1 MADSTLMVGQ
11 QQVVPQQS
19 PAIVQFAA
27 VVPGDQQQTFL
38 GQKFAGQLTFTTDR
52 ILDLLIV
59 DEPKTRTIE
68 LQSHPTL
75 PSNCSRPPV
84 DLQLPRISAAA
95 MIWAESGYGWA
106 RRRSHLELVRGTGGN
121 SDCQTA
127 YRKTVHIYLF
137 RISSNV
143 HRLPMEGLAKVQPQ
157 GRNVRISTAEL
168 FARCKIPAESNL
180 PLGLGSTI
188 CID

>member
-84 DLQLPRISAAA
+84 DFQLPRISAAA
-95 MIWAESGYGWA
+95 MIWAESGCGWA
-106 RRRSHLELVRGTGGN
+106 RIPYDL
-121 SDCQTA
+121 
-127 YRKTVHIYLF
+127 
-137 RISSNV
+137 
-143 HRLPMEGLAKVQPQ
+143 LPA
-157 GRNVRISTAEL
+157 
-168 FARCKIPAESNL
+168 
-180 PLGLGSTI
+180 LGA
-188 CID
+188 